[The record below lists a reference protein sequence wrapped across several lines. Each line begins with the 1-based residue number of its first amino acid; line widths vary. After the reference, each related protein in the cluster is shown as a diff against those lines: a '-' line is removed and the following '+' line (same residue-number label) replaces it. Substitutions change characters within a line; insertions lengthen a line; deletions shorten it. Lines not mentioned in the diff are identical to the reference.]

1 MFAIPRLRLLG
12 ALVIGSALAVLL
24 ALVAYS
30 PAAQAHHSWGKYHW
44 ARTSN
49 PFTLQL
55 DDHVSIPWDSYLDTT
70 SNDWAQSSVLHTM
83 VNRPAPSNPTC
94 GPTSGRVEVCNAAY
108 GKNGWLGLAQIWVGR
123 RSHITAGTT
132 KVNDTYFNTAKYNT
146 PAWRQMV
153 MCQEVGHT
161 FGLDHQDENHTNTN
175 LGTCMDYTN
184 DPSGTLGT
192 NGTLSN
198 EHPNQG
204 DYDEL
209 LCVYAPAYNR
219 VMLSTTTHSCTGTG
233 HLDGTTTV
241 APASA
246 ASTMPPAASRGD
258 LNSRAQWGQ
267 LIRQSRNERLA
278 LYERDFGGGKKLV
291 TFVIWA

>member
-1 MFAIPRLRLLG
+1 LFAIPRLRLLG

-30 PAAQAHHSWGKYHW
+30 PAAQANHSWGKYHW

-49 PFTLQL
+49 PFTLKL
-55 DDHVSIPWDSYLDTT
+55 GNNLSSGWGTYLNVASSDATNPDWSDSSVLDTT
-70 SNDWAQSSVLHTM
+70 VVSGQTTGA
-83 VNRPAPSNPTC
+83 TC
-94 GPTSGRVEVCNAAY
+94 APTSGRVEVCNAAF
-108 GKNGWLGLAQIWVGR
+108 GQNGWLGLAQIWVGR

-198 EHPNQG
+198 LYPNQH

-209 LCVYAPAYNR
+209 ATIY
-219 VMLSTTTHSCTGTG
+219 S
-233 HLDGTTTV
+233 HLDNKTTV
-241 APASA
+241 GA
-246 ASTMPPAASRGD
+246 ASTLPAAASRGS
-258 LNSRAQWGQ
+258 LNSRAGWGRLVQ
-267 LIRQSRNERLA
+267 GSRNEQLA
-278 LYERDFGGGKKLV
+278 LYERDFGGKKMF